1 MSYINKFTSQMRM
14 TGFSG
19 LDTES
24 IISDLMKIERMP
36 LDSLKQKR
44 TLLEWKQAAYRD
56 ISSSLIGFKSKFFDI
71 VNRSSY
77 LLSTSSVKAMS
88 AQSSNSAYVTATAS
102 SGAAIGDISVRIHQL
117 ATADYTVS
125 SKSVSK
131 GITGTIDEEKLAEM
145 AGKKIFIELDGV
157 SKEITLG
164 GTTGEDFVEHLR
176 NALDAAFGKTVSGDS
191 KFTVD
196 YDETTKEFSINTAK
210 GATKV
215 TVYGTPGAT
224 EELAG
229 LNDLGLREGQS
240 NRLSLRNPLINM
252 PNIFDPSMFDEEG
265 NAEFSI
271 NGEKIT
277 FKSTDTLEQI
287 FNKINNNDK
296 VKATI
301 RYDEVTDKI
310 TLTSKITGNGDN
322 LVLSD
327 SDFFKALNLGTIEEG
342 QDAVVEINGETL
354 IRSTNNFTVNGITYT
369 LKKAHEADSKG
380 DTITISQD
388 TDTVINNIKS
398 FIEEYNKLVDT
409 LRTKTT
415 ESYNRSFLPL
425 TDEQKDALSDK
436 DIEKWEEKAK
446 TGLLRNDSILQQ
458 IALEMRR
465 ALYEKVEGVGIS
477 LKDIGIESKSY
488 SDYGKLYLDEDK
500 LKNALLNKPD
510 EVAKLLNGVSAEN
523 PTYSRTA
530 TQEQK
535 ADRYNKSG
543 VFQRLS
549 DIIENYV
556 STYRDAD
563 GRKGILLEKAGIPG
577 DLSNTKN
584 LISEELDDYDD
595 RIDAMIDKL
604 TRKEEAYYRKYA
616 QLEKMLSQMNQQSSW
631 ITSQFGGTGQ

>member
-1 MSYINKFTSQMRM
+1 MNNIQRFTSQMRM

-19 LDTES
+19 LDTDS
-24 IISDLMKIERMP
+24 IVSDLMKVERLP
-36 LDSLKQKR
+36 LDTLRQKR
-44 TLLEWKQAAYRD
+44 TILEWKQTAYRE
-56 ISSSLIGFKSKFFDI
+56 ISSSLMGFKSKFFDI

-88 AQSSNSAYVTATAS
+88 AKSSNSDYVTATAS
-102 SGAAIGDISVRIHQL
+102 AGAVIGENSIKIVQL
-117 ATADYTVS
+117 ATADRAVS
-125 SKSVSK
+125 SSGVNK
-131 GITGTIDEEKLAEM
+131 GITGTIDEEKLADV

-157 SKEITLG
+157 SKQITLNG
-164 GTTGEDFVEHLR
+164 DTAEDFVANLHD
-176 NALDAAFGKTVSGDS
+176 ALDAAFGKTASGDS

-196 YDETTKEFSINTAK
+196 YDSTTQEFSINTAN

-215 TVYGTPGAT
+215 TVYGTPVAT

-229 LNDLGLREGQS
+229 LNNLGLKEGES

-252 PNIFDPSMFDEEG
+252 PDVFDPSMFDEDG
-265 NAEFSI
+265 NAEFKI
-271 NGEKIT
+271 NGETIT

-287 FNKINNNDK
+287 FSKINNNDK

-301 RYDEVTDKI
+301 GYDEVTDKI
-310 TLTSKITGNGDN
+310 TITSKITGSGDN

-327 SDFFKALNLGTIEEG
+327 SGFFKALNLETVEDGK
-342 QDAVVEINGETL
+342 DAVVEINGQTL

-369 LKKAHEADSKG
+369 LKKAHEADDDG
-380 DTITISQD
+380 DVINVSQD
-388 TDTVINNIKS
+388 TDSVINNIKS
-398 FIEEYNKLVDT
+398 FIEEYNKIIDT

-415 ESYNRSFLPL
+415 ESYDRNYLPL
-425 TDEQKDALSDK
+425 TDEQKDAMSDK

-446 TGLLRNDSILQQ
+446 TGLLRNDSLLQQ
-458 IALEMRR
+458 IALDMRK

-477 LKDIGIESKSY
+477 LKDLGIESKSY
-488 SDYGKLYLDEDK
+488 ADYGKLYLDEDK
-500 LKNALLNKPD
+500 LKNMLISKPD

-530 TQEQK
+530 TKEQR

-549 DIIENYV
+549 DIIEDSI

-563 GRKGILLEKAGIPG
+563 GRKGTLLEKAGIAG

-584 LISEELDDYDD
+584 LISDELDDFDD
-595 RIDAMIDKL
+595 RIDDMIYRL
-604 TRKEEAYYRKYA
+604 TRKEEAYYKKFS
-616 QLEKMLSQMNQQSSW
+616 QLETMLAQMNQQSSW
-631 ITSQFGGTGQ
+631 IASQFGMGQQ